1 MLAKIPAE
9 QLRRWATYASVGV
22 AATLIVAKLG
32 AFLIT
37 ESVSLLSSLL
47 DSSTDLLASLVALFG
62 VRYAQRPPDKD
73 HRFGHGKAEA
83 LAALAQAA
91 FISGS
96 ALFLA
101 IESVNR
107 LITPVPITE
116 SSLGIAVM
124 LLSIAMTVA
133 LLHFQRHVV
142 RVTGSLAVGADRLHY
157 AGDLLMNGAVIVS
170 LVMVH
175 ATGLTIVD
183 PLMGLAIAAF
193 LVRGAMT
200 IGAGAVDA
208 LMDHE
213 LPEADRLQVMRVVL
227 SHDQAR
233 GVHDLRTRDGGTA
246 KFIEMHLELDQ
257 TLRLAAAHDITDDIG
272 TRLRAAFPGANVLI
286 HPEPFRQND
295 DPNGRNSEA
304 NGEWREEAP

>member
-1 MLAKIPAE
+1 MLEKVPAE

-22 AATLIVAKLG
+22 AITLIVAKLG

-62 VRYAQRPPDKD
+62 VRYAQRPPDRG

-91 FISGS
+91 FVSGS

-101 IESVNR
+101 IEAVNR
-107 LITPVPITE
+107 LITPVPIQE
-116 SSLGIAVM
+116 STVGIAVM
-124 LLSIAMTVA
+124 LMSIAMTVA

-142 RVTGSLAVGADRLHY
+142 RVTGSMAVGADRLHY

-170 LVMVH
+170 LVVVQ
-175 ATGLTIVD
+175 ATGITMVD

-193 LVRGAMT
+193 LVRGAIT

-213 LPEADRLQVMRVVL
+213 LPDADRVQVMKVVL
-227 SHDQAR
+227 SHGQAR
-233 GVHDLRTRDGGTA
+233 GVHNLRTRDGGTA
-246 KFIEMHLELDQ
+246 KFIEMHLELDP
-257 TLRLAAAHDITDDIG
+257 TLPLAAAHDITDDIE
-272 TRLRAAFPGANVLI
+272 TRLRGVFPGANVLI
-286 HPEPFRQND
+286 HPEPFRQN
-295 DPNGRNSEA
+295 
-304 NGEWREEAP
+304 